1 MTELPKEYKANYQG
15 VFVVLLRQN
24 SMGTWSKQKVY
35 GMKSYFSQAG
45 MKLWVIMLQGVIL
58 LPLLNIDPWNNKFWF
73 HKETRDPLR

>member
-24 SMGTWSKQKVY
+24 SMGTGSKQKVY

-45 MKLWVIMLQGVIL
+45 MKLRVIMLLGVIL
-58 LPLLNIDPWNNKFWF
+58 LPLFNIDPWINNFWF
-73 HKETRDPLR
+73 QETRDPLR